1 MDERGDDEEFMRTG
15 VLREGQDQEP
25 PEGETAM
32 EVGEAE
38 EPYGEPAGEATGEEV
53 GEDGDANAIG
63 TNPIAQLNATS
74 TSAVGQTPGPLP
86 SNAPLGVKKRKQPDK
101 PKKVTKADVD
111 AEFVRFMQMHSSQP
125 AESSTRTSED
135 APTSVLGQGLQAL
148 KRRMEKFL
156 DEDQQDETLISL
168 QEVVNKAIREAR
180 TRTSAPPPVA
190 TPTRTPPPA
199 AKATPT
205 INQLEP
211 IHHTP
216 RPHYHQ
222 EEMQSYGPPAPRAN
236 PVPMNGGGAGE
247 VIREYYGPY

>member
-15 VLREGQDQEP
+15 ILPEGQDQEP

-38 EPYGEPAGEATGEEV
+38 EPYGEPAGEATGEE
-53 GEDGDANAIG
+53 DGDADAIV

-74 TSAVGQTPGPLP
+74 TSAVGPTPRPLP
-86 SNAPLGVKKRKQPDK
+86 SNAPGSVKKTKQADK

-111 AEFVRFMQMHSSQP
+111 AEFVNFMRMHSSQP
-125 AESSTRTSED
+125 VESRTSED

-180 TRTSAPPPVA
+180 TRTSAPPAVA

-216 RPHYHQ
+216 
-222 EEMQSYGPPAPRAN
+222 
-236 PVPMNGGGAGE
+236 
-247 VIREYYGPY
+247 

>member
-38 EPYGEPAGEATGEEV
+38 EPYGEPAGEATGEE
-53 GEDGDANAIG
+53 DGDADAIG
-63 TNPIAQLNATS
+63 TNAIAQLNATS
-74 TSAVGQTPGPLP
+74 TTPVGPTPGPLP
-86 SNAPLGVKKRKQPDK
+86 SNAPLGVKKRKQADK

-125 AESSTRTSED
+125 AESCTRTSED

-168 QEVVNKAIREAR
+168 QEVVNKAIRETR
-180 TRTSAPPPVA
+180 TRTSAPAPVA

-216 RPHYHQ
+216 RPHYQQ
-222 EEMQSYGPPAPRAN
+222 EEMHSYGPPAPRAN